1 MSETANDPRLTFG
14 FSAEQTLMRDSV
26 LGLLRKVLPPEKIRA
41 LDRAREFPFEAYQAL
56 ADAGWMG
63 LLYAPEYGGMGG
75 SYTDLAV
82 LSEALAW
89 HYGGIAQ
96 AWGISVIYGGM
107 HVALHGSEAMKREI
121 LPRIVSGR
129 SRLAICVTEPNHG
142 SDVAGIECRA
152 VRDGDAYVLDG
163 QKIYNSA
170 AHVAHHLV
178 VVAKTKPGRGYD
190 GISLFLVDTDLP
202 GVTIRR
208 LDALGRHTTEANH
221 CFFEGVRVPA
231 ARLIGHENQGW
242 HGLMQC
248 LNVERLNLAAS
259 GVGNTRRIIDHAL
272 GYAKQREQF
281 GRPIGKFQAV
291 AHKFADMEI
300 MYQTARAQTFRVA
313 AMLDAGLDPVG
324 ENAVAKAYATE
335 VNWKVADIAMQIMAG
350 AGFIADYDMQMLFRD
365 ARVGPIG
372 GGTSE
377 IQRNVISRLM
387 GL

>member
-1 MSETANDPRLTFG
+1 MSLTAGDPNLTFG
-14 FSAEQTLMRDSV
+14 FSDEQKLMRDSV
-26 LGLLRKVLPPEKIRA
+26 LALLARVLPAEKIRA

-63 LLYAPEYGGMGG
+63 LLFAPEYGGMGG

-107 HVALHGSEAMKREI
+107 HVALHGSEALKRDI
-121 LPRIVSGR
+121 LPRIVSGQ
-129 SRLAICVTEPNHG
+129 SRLAICLTEPNHG

-178 VVAKTKPGRGYD
+178 VVAKTKPGRGYN

-231 ARLIGHENQGW
+231 ARLIGHENTGW

-313 AMLDAGLDPVG
+313 AMLDAGLDPVS

-335 VNWKVADIAMQIMAG
+335 VNWKVADMAMQIMAG